1 MRRNDLPFMPGD
13 GSIPLLTPL
22 KLIFLPARRGTAR
35 AGCEEQ
41 REREREEGNRVEK
54 GSGRSGKYISRRDVI
69 PGTLSRGKSRMPRN

>member
-1 MRRNDLPFMPGD
+1 MRRNDLPFMPRD

-22 KLIFLPARRGTAR
+22 KLIFLPARRDAR
-35 AGCEEQ
+35 MKEQ
-41 REREREEGNRVEK
+41 REREREGGEGNRVEK